1 MRYSVS
7 VTKRQ
12 YAKTPLL
19 LRALGIDHKQDPI
32 YRPAGFP
39 VWQLF
44 YGVSGSGEYLL
55 DGWRGV
61 LRPGQAALL
70 APDEAHSYHSLGG
83 EWVLHYVGFE
93 GRLCQKLL
101 ACLGIGQ
108 SGLYRLAQPEI
119 LPGHLKTLERIQL
132 EAHTDSGLLSSKEL
146 YSLLLDFSQSLSP
159 LPDSRCTEASGMEK
173 EMILFLEDH
182 YPEDISLDMLAAQF
196 RRTPEYLCGIF
207 KAATGETIS
216 HYLRRIRVHQ
226 AKVLLMER
234 PDASLREICDACGF
248 HSVSYFGKV
257 FREATGFTPQG
268 YRLGAVRKEPPSAE
282 HNG

>member
-1 MRYSVS
+1 MRYSIS

-19 LRALGIDHKQDPI
+19 LRTLGIDHVQDPI
-32 YRPAGFP
+32 YRPNGFP

-44 YGVSGSGEYLL
+44 YGVSGSGEFLL

-70 APDEAHSYHSLGG
+70 APNEAHSYHSLGG
-83 EWVLHYVGFE
+83 EWLLHYVGFE
-93 GRLCQKLL
+93 GKLCQKLL
-101 ACLGIGQ
+101 ASLGIGQ
-108 SGLYRLAQPEI
+108 SGLYSLAKPEV
-119 LPGHLKTLERIQL
+119 LLGHLKTLERIQL

-146 YSLLLDFSQSLSP
+146 YSLILDFSQSLSP
-159 LPDSRCTEASGMEK
+159 LPDSRYAEASGMEK

-182 YPEDISLDMLAAQF
+182 YQEDISLDMLAAQF

-216 HYLRRIRVHQ
+216 HYLRRIRIHQ

-234 PDASLREICDACGF
+234 PDASLREISEACGF
-248 HSVSYFGKV
+248 HSVSYFGKI

-268 YRLGAVRKEPPSAE
+268 YRLGSTRK
-282 HNG
+282 